1 MPLPRKRQQD
11 SLGSLNFISND
22 LIAFK
27 KPSQIFCSLVIV
39 TFLEPQNTCS
49 FGYSHSGICF
59 SCLPSRP
66 MLELSPYVY

>member
-11 SLGSLNFISND
+11 SLGSLNFISTD
-22 LIAFK
+22 LITFK

-39 TFLEPQNTCS
+39 TVLEPQNTCS

-59 SCLPSRP
+59 SCLPSRLV
-66 MLELSPYVY
+66 LELSPYVY